1 MSSPSFVP
9 ERDEIWYS
17 DGLSGFY
24 AVRLTGGAASIL
36 GPGGG
41 SAGRTCL
48 ARRSPIGPRN
58 VGRVRLGYTRA
69 RLRGLRVQPVRIT
82 GRSFRY
88 CVKRSSGRV
97 AAVFSRR
104 GRVAL
109 VVTTARVHGNR
120 SVRPGAPASSLRRAY
135 SRRRALGRGIYRANA
150 RSPRLIGVRG
160 GKVRFFAVANR
171 KLLRN
176 RRALARHLRLAGL

>member
-1 MSSPSFVP
+1 VL
-9 ERDEIWYS
+9 
-17 DGLSGFY
+17 GGGG
-24 AVRLTGGAASIL
+24 TGG
-36 GPGGG
+36 
-41 SAGRTCL
+41 RRCL

-58 VGRVRLGYTRA
+58 IGRVRLGYTRA
-69 RLRGLRVQPVRIT
+69 RLRALPVQPVRIT

-104 GRVAL
+104 GRAAL
-109 VVTTARVHGNR
+109 VVTAARVHGNR
-120 SVRPGAPASSLRRAY
+120 GIRPGSSASALRRAY
-135 SRRRALGRGIYRANA
+135 SRRRSLGRGIYRANPH
-150 RSPRLIGVRG
+150 SPRLIGVRK

-176 RRALARHLRLAGL
+176 RGALTRHLRLAGVRR